1 MNNYSLANTKFKKAI
16 VTGGAGFVGS
26 HLVDALLEDGLEVI
40 SIDDYSA
47 GKAENLEHLK
57 DNVKF
62 KEVSCDVTNIEALRP
77 HFEGVDIVFH
87 QACSKNT
94 ICMKDPARDL
104 EVNAKGALNLLL
116 LAHEFGVKK
125 FIHASTGSVYG
136 NAKYYPTDENHP
148 LNPASYYGVSKLA
161 GEKYVRAF
169 SELYGMDSVILRY
182 FHVFGPRQENSDVG
196 GVVSI
201 FARRAIENKPLTIYG
216 DGTQLRSFTY
226 VHDVVRI
233 NKLAALTDGISGEA
247 FNCASGVKVTIQE
260 LADSVLEYFD
270 KKDLG
275 INYEDWKPGDV
286 KKFDVDNS
294 KIKSLGFEF
303 QYEFKDG
310 LERTMKWSEQYFANK
325 VPAVQT
331 A

>member
-1 MNNYSLANTKFKKAI
+1 MNSYSLKNSKYKKAL

-26 HLVDALLEDGLEVI
+26 HLVDSLLEDGLRVV

-57 DNVKF
+57 DNLKF
-62 KEVSCDVTNIEALRP
+62 SEVNCDITDIEALRS
-77 HFEGVDIVFH
+77 HFEDVDIVFH

-94 ICMKDPARDL
+94 ICMKDPGRDL
-104 EVNAKGALNLLL
+104 EVNAKGALNMLL
-116 LAHEFGVKK
+116 LAKDFGVKK

-136 NAKYYPTDENHP
+136 NAKYYPTDEDHP
-148 LNPASYYGVSKLA
+148 VNPASYYGVSKLA
-161 GEKYVRAF
+161 AEKYVRAF
-169 SELYGMDSVILRY
+169 TELYGMDNVILRY

-201 FARRAIENKPLTIYG
+201 FARRAIQNLPLTIFG
-216 DGTQLRSFTY
+216 DGTQLRSFTF
-226 VHDVVRI
+226 VKDVVRI

-260 LADSVLEYFD
+260 LADSVLNYFD

-294 KIKSLGFEF
+294 KIKKLGFEF
-303 QYEFKDG
+303 QYEFKEG
-310 LERTMKWSEQYFANK
+310 LEKTMQWSEQYFANK
-325 VPAVQT
+325 ITTPVIN
-331 A
+331 